1 MVSIVVPVYN
11 AEKYLE
17 DCLISL
23 VDQTYENIE
32 IILVDDGSVDDSGR
46 ICDCWAE
53 KDDRII
59 VYHKKNEGVS
69 ATRNFG
75 IQRARGKF
83 LMFVDADDMLV
94 LNAVEY
100 MVKEIIKDEFF
111 LKQKSKSCT
120 KEDLYIANELLETIQ
135 AYKEQCVGMAANMI
149 GYLKTMMVVLDE
161 NKYLILINPV
171 ILKTSGKTYQTEEGC
186 LSLQGVRKT
195 QRYESIKV
203 SYLDQDFKKKIK
215 TFKGYTA
222 QIIQHEL
229 DHFEGKII

>member
-1 MVSIVVPVYN
+1 MVKMI
-11 AEKYLE
+11 
-17 DCLISL
+17 
-23 VDQTYENIE
+23 
-32 IILVDDGSVDDSGR
+32 
-46 ICDCWAE
+46 
-53 KDDRII
+53 
-59 VYHKKNEGVS
+59 
-69 ATRNFG
+69 
-75 IQRARGKF
+75 
-83 LMFVDADDMLV
+83 
-94 LNAVEY
+94 
-100 MVKEIIKDEFF
+100 KEIIKNEFF

-120 KEDLYIANELLETIQ
+120 KEDLYIANELLETIL

-161 NKYLILINPV
+161 INPV

>member
-1 MVSIVVPVYN
+1 MICNIV
-11 AEKYLE
+11 
-17 DCLISL
+17 
-23 VDQTYENIE
+23 
-32 IILVDDGSVDDSGR
+32 
-46 ICDCWAE
+46 
-53 KDDRII
+53 KD
-59 VYHKKNEGVS
+59 
-69 ATRNFG
+69 T
-75 IQRARGKF
+75 
-83 LMFVDADDMLV
+83 
-94 LNAVEY
+94 
-100 MVKEIIKDEFF
+100 FF
-111 LKQKSKSCT
+111 LSQKSDLAT
-120 KEDLYIANELLETIQ
+120 KEDLDICMDLIDTLQSHEHECI
-135 AYKEQCVGMAANMI
+135 GMAANMI
-149 GYLKTMMVVLDE
+149 GYLKTMMIVLDE

>member
-1 MVSIVVPVYN
+1 
-11 AEKYLE
+11 
-17 DCLISL
+17 
-23 VDQTYENIE
+23 
-32 IILVDDGSVDDSGR
+32 
-46 ICDCWAE
+46 
-53 KDDRII
+53 
-59 VYHKKNEGVS
+59 
-69 ATRNFG
+69 
-75 IQRARGKF
+75 
-83 LMFVDADDMLV
+83 
-94 LNAVEY
+94 

-135 AYKEQCVGMAANMI
+135 AYKEQCVGMAAN
-149 GYLKTMMVVLDE
+149 
-161 NKYLILINPV
+161 INPV
-171 ILKTSGKTYQTEEGC
+171 ILKTSGKTYQIEEGC